1 MSQGETKSNE
11 SVIARS
17 GSDEAI
23 SKDKIATPSARND
36 RIEVFRVKMLSML
49 AAFVFLLM
57 FSANVLPAE
66 KGQEQNPPLPQEH
79 IRKLKRI
86 AAFIADELQRR
97 SVKSVTVK
105 DFTDF
110 YKRPSATG
118 TRMAGELSRQLT
130 ALGDKNFMVLPNG
143 GDAIVTGVVVPFR
156 EGGKLKLD
164 IKVVSADGSKIITA
178 YSGIFKKVK
187 AVKK

>member
-1 MSQGETKSNE
+1 MKIFRGCFVLIFILFLSSIPALA
-11 SVIARS
+11 VDRS
-17 GSDEAI
+17 LE
-23 SKDKIATPSARND
+23 R
-36 RIEVFRVKMLSML
+36 
-49 AAFVFLLM
+49 
-57 FSANVLPAE
+57 
-66 KGQEQNPPLPQEH
+66 QPPLPQEH
-79 IRKLKRI
+79 VRKLKRI

-110 YKRPSATG
+110 HKRPSATG
-118 TRMAGELSRQLT
+118 TRMAREFSKQLT
-130 ALGDKNFMVLPNG
+130 AVGDKNFMVLPNG